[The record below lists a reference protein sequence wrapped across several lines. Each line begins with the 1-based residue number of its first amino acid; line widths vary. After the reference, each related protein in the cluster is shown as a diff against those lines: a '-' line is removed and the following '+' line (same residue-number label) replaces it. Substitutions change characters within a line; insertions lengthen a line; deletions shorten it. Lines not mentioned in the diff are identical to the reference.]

1 MAEVGIGPL
10 ALARTRRA
18 QTARLLIDQTALSLT
33 TIAFASGFA
42 SIRQF
47 NETMQAAFG
56 CAPSAFRRRTL
67 PGNMGEGKLSLRL
80 QYRPP
85 FDAASLLAYL
95 ERRAIPGVE
104 EVVNRCYR
112 RTVLLPGSKGIIELE
127 PMEQTNSVQ
136 LRLQL
141 NDLSDLSMLVQ
152 RCRYLFDLDAV
163 PEAITDVLATD
174 PLLAPLVKARPGLR
188 LPGTI
193 NGFELTV
200 RAILGQQV
208 SLAGARTLAARLVA
222 AFGEPLDQRQ
232 GTLTHFF
239 PTPQALAQADIHRL
253 GLTRSRVTALQA
265 LAHAIVEEGLIL
277 DRAVDRE
284 QTITRLHHIPG
295 IGPWTTSYVA
305 MRALGDPDAFP
316 ATDLGLR
323 RAFEQLGLPAD
334 SGSIERQAESWRPW
348 RAYGAHHLW
357 ANLAVP
363 LAPDDRE
370 GHHYIS

>member
-1 MAEVGIGPL
+1 
-10 ALARTRRA
+10 
-18 QTARLLIDQTALSLT
+18 
-33 TIAFASGFA
+33 
-42 SIRQF
+42 
-47 NETMQAAFG
+47 
-56 CAPSAFRRRTL
+56 
-67 PGNMGEGKLSLRL
+67 MGEGKLTLHL

-85 FDAASLLAYL
+85 FDEASLLAYL

-104 EVVNRCYR
+104 EVVNGCYR
-112 RTVLLPGSKGIIELE
+112 RTVLLPNSKGIIELE
-127 PMEQTNSVQ
+127 PMEQASAVR
-136 LRLQL
+136 LRPQL

-163 PEAITDVLATD
+163 PEAIADVLATD

-188 LPGTI
+188 VPGTI

-208 SLAGARTLAARLVA
+208 SVAGARTLAGRLVA
-222 AFGEPLDQRQ
+222 ALGEPLDQPQ

-239 PTPQALAQADIHRL
+239 PTPHAIAQADLHGL
-253 GLTRSRVTALQA
+253 GLTRSRVTALRA
-265 LAHAIVEEGLIL
+265 LAHAVVEEGLTL
-277 DRAVDRE
+277 DCIADRE
-284 QTITRLHHIPG
+284 QTITRLLHIPG

-323 RAFEQLGLPAD
+323 RAFEQLGLAAD
-334 SGSIERQAESWRPW
+334 SSSIERQAETWRPW

-357 ANLAVP
+357 AYRHP
-363 LAPDDRE
+363 YP
-370 GHHYIS
+370 